1 MWFNRDVQKTLRILL
16 VLLSVLGAVVS
27 ALALQV
33 HYSNKLEPCDINA
46 HWDCGIVNHS
56 RYSSIHGVPVAAI
69 GIAGYLLIGLLA
81 LLRKRGWTLAAAVA
95 GLCYALYLSHVEASI
110 LQVWCLYCVISQCI
124 IALIVIFAV
133 IRWSAG
139 RNNKALPEERLV
151 GFLNAMTSVM
161 RRRC

>member
-1 MWFNRDVQKTLRILL
+1 VAVLDISAMWLNRDVQKILRTLL
-16 VLLSVLGAVVS
+16 VLLAILGAVVS
-27 ALALQV
+27 TLALQV

-56 RYSSIHGVPVAAI
+56 SFSMIHGMPVAAI

-81 LLRKRGWTLAAAVA
+81 LLRKRGWTLTAAVA

-124 IALIVIFAV
+124 IAVIVILAA
-133 IRWSAG
+133 ISLASRPKQQG
-139 RNNKALPEERLV
+139 TP
-151 GFLNAMTSVM
+151 
-161 RRRC
+161 